1 MANLSDEDLLFLS
14 NLMHIKEEGQFKNI
28 WNKKNVDNK
37 SSIGEMLENIDTD
50 KLKDSDITY
59 DGEIS

>member
-50 KLKDSDITY
+50 K
-59 DGEIS
+59 